1 MICVPRSDEGYQ
13 LLAQRVRRLTG
24 LDLSHYRQQQLL
36 RRLKAYLDRHGLPD
50 YGSLARR
57 ITNDSQALRD
67 FMDYLTINV
76 TEFFR
81 DGRPF
86 EMLARDVLPRLLV
99 EFRYLKV
106 WSAGCSSGAEPY
118 SLAIL
123 LEELDP
129 GGRHQ
134 VLGTDVDG
142 AVLQMAQEGLYD
154 DYALRGVSRERRRK
168 FFEEVEQGM
177 WRVLPDLRRKVQ
189 FLRHDLLADPY
200 PQEQHLILCRN
211 VVIYFTE
218 EAKGRVHRQLARS
231 LVPGG
236 YLLVGATET
245 LLTPGPLGLEIAGPF
260 LYRRSAPLPA
270 AVE

>member
-1 MICVPRSDEGYQ
+1 MPGVDDGFQ

-24 LDLSHYRQQQLL
+24 LDLGNYRQQQLQ
-36 RRLKAYLDRHGLPD
+36 RRLKAYLDRYGLPD
-50 YGSLARR
+50 YAALSRR
-57 ITNDSQALRD
+57 IAGDAQALRH

-86 EMLARDVLPRLLV
+86 DMLVREVLPQLLA
-99 EFRYLKV
+99 EFRHLKL

-129 GGRHQ
+129 GGSHQ
-134 VLGTDVDG
+134 VLGTDVDVT
-142 AVLQMAQEGLYD
+142 VLDVATQGVYD
-154 DYALRGVSRERRRK
+154 EYALRGVSPERRRK
-168 FFEEVEQGM
+168 FFVAEGEGL
-177 WRVLPDLRRKVQ
+177 WRVLPELRRKVKFQ
-189 FLRHDLLADPY
+189 RHDLLADPY
-200 PQEQHLILCRN
+200 PQKQHLILCRN

-218 EAKGRVHRQLARS
+218 EAKRRVHRELARS

-245 LLTPGPLGLEIAGPF
+245 LFTPEQLGLELAGPF
-260 LYRRSAPLPA
+260 LYRRSAALPA
-270 AVE
+270 TVE

>member
-1 MICVPRSDEGYQ
+1 MSRPDDGYQ
-13 LLAQRVRRLTG
+13 MLAQRVRRLTG
-24 LDLSHYRQQQLL
+24 LDLRHYRQQQLQ

-86 EMLARDVLPRLLV
+86 DMLVRDVLPSLLA
-99 EFRYLKV
+99 EFRRLKV
-106 WSAGCSSGAEPY
+106 WSAGCASGAETY

-129 GGRHQ
+129 GGGHQ

-142 AVLQMAQEGLYD
+142 TILKLAQEGVYD
-154 DYALRGVSRERRRK
+154 EHALRGVSPERRRK
-168 FFEEVEQGM
+168 FFEEVAPGM
-177 WRVLPDLRRKVQ
+177 WRVLPELRRKVR
-189 FLRHDLLADPY
+189 FVRHDLLADPY
-200 PQEQHLILCRN
+200 PEEQHLILCRN

-218 EAKGRVHRQLARS
+218 EAKSRVHRQLAES

-245 LLTPGPLGLEIAGPF
+245 LLMPGPLGLEIAGPF
-260 LYRRSAPLPA
+260 LYRRTAPQPA